1 MDIITQ
7 NESESCEYL
16 NSCTSITGH
25 EKFDANGYLILKK
38 VINPKLLICEPPIEK
53 GQYSYL
59 GSIENYNY
67 VNLEKQVEGSTSR
80 YLYPPY
86 KKYFYTIKKSIEKA
100 IDRNLYETYY
110 YDRFY
115 NPSQSLAVHTDR
127 PACEISISVHVG
139 SNIDEPWPFW
149 IKTPDIYDDN
159 TKKSKIIRKGKNKKL
174 ILKPGDGVIYKGCE
188 RPHWRE
194 PLHGDPLNNSL
205 YYHQIFF
212 HYVLKDGI
220 RAHYAFDRCK

>member
-1 MDIITQ
+1 MEMINQ
-7 NESESCEYL
+7 NETAFAEHN
-16 NSCTSITGH
+16 NSHTSITGH
-25 EKFDANGYLILKK
+25 EKFDANGYLIIKK
-38 VINPKLLICEPPIEK
+38 VINPKLLYCEPPIEK
-53 GQYSYL
+53 GQYNFH
-59 GSIENYNY
+59 GTTDNFNHQSIEG
-67 VNLEKQVEGSTSR
+67 QVEGSTSR
-80 YLYPPY
+80 YLYPAY
-86 KKYFYTIKKSIEKA
+86 KEPFYDIKKSIEKA
-100 IDRNLYETYY
+100 IDRKLYETYY

-149 IKTPDIYDDN
+149 IKTPDIYDDPI
-159 TKKSKIIRKGKNKKL
+159 KKSKIFRKGKNKKL

-205 YYHQIFF
+205 YYHQVFF
-212 HYVLKDGI
+212 HYVLKDGL
-220 RAHYAFDRCK
+220 RAHYAFDKK